1 MRSAAA
7 WLCLVALCAGAGPAR
22 ADPGTEVAPPH
33 VRQLA
38 DWALASGDS
47 LGLPFMIVDKR
58 NARVL
63 AFDAQGQLRGA
74 APALLG
80 LARGDSAPADIGT
93 RRLADIAPAE
103 RITPAGRFVARLG
116 RDLTEE
122 VLWVDYKSALSL
134 HRVVKGK
141 PAERRAQRLASAA
154 ADDNRISYGCINVPA
169 AFYDG
174 VVRTLFAPANGIVYI
189 LPEAT
194 PIHEAIPGFAPVAAA
209 GISL

>member
-1 MRSAAA
+1 MRNAAA
-7 WLCLVALCAGAGPAR
+7 WLCLVALGAGAVPAR
-22 ADPGTEVAPPH
+22 AEPGSEVAPPD

-58 NARVL
+58 DARVL
-63 AFDAQGQLRGA
+63 AFDAEGRLRAA

-80 LARGDSAPADIGT
+80 LAAGDNAPADIGT
-93 RRLADIAPAE
+93 RKLADIAPAE

-116 RDLTEE
+116 RDLKED
-122 VLWVDYKSALSL
+122 VLWVDYAAALSL

-141 PAERRAQRLASAA
+141 PAERRAQRLASPT

-174 VVRTLFAPANGIVYI
+174 VVRPLFAPANGIVYI

-194 PIHEAIPGFAPVAAA
+194 PIQEAIPGFAPAAA
-209 GISL
+209 ARGTP

>member
-1 MRSAAA
+1 MWRAVA
-7 WLCLVALCAGAGPAR
+7 WLCLVALGAGPGPAR
-22 ADPGTEVAPPH
+22 ADPGAEVAPH

-47 LGLPFMIVDKR
+47 LGLPFMIIDKR
-58 NARVL
+58 DARVL
-63 AFDAQGQLRGA
+63 AFDAKGTLQGG

-154 ADDNRISYGCINVPA
+154 ADDNRISYGCINVPV

-174 VVRTLFAPANGIVYI
+174 IVRGLFAPANGIVYI
-189 LPEAT
+189 LPEVT
-194 PIHEAIPGFAPVAAA
+194 PLHEAIPGFAPLASART
-209 GISL
+209 SP

>member
-1 MRSAAA
+1 MRSVAA

-33 VRQLA
+33 VQQLA

-58 NARVL
+58 DARVL
-63 AFDAQGQLRGA
+63 AFDAQGQLLGG

-80 LARGDSAPADIGT
+80 LARGDSAPADIGA
-93 RRLADIAPAE
+93 RKLADIAPAE
-103 RITPAGRFVARLG
+103 RITPAGRFVARPG
-116 RDLTEE
+116 RDLTED
-122 VLWVDYKSALSL
+122 VLWIDYAAALSL

-141 PAERRAQRLASAA
+141 PAERRAQRLASPTP
-154 ADDNRISYGCINVPA
+154 DDNRVSYGCINVPA

-174 VVRTLFAPANGIVYI
+174 VVSPLFAPANGIVYI

-194 PIHEAIPGFAPVAAA
+194 ALQQTFPGFAPAA
-209 GISL
+209 SP

>member
-1 MRSAAA
+1 MWKAAA
-7 WLCLVALCAGAGPAR
+7 WLCLVGLGAGPGLAR
-22 ADPGTEVAPPH
+22 ADLGAEEASPH
-33 VRQLA
+33 ARQLA

-47 LGLPFMIVDKR
+47 LGLPFMIIDKR
-58 NARVL
+58 DARVL
-63 AFDAQGQLRGA
+63 AFDAQGRLRGA

-80 LARGDSAPADIGT
+80 MARGDSAPADIGT
-93 RRLADIAPAE
+93 RKLAHIAPAE

-116 RDLTEE
+116 RDLTED
-122 VLWVDYKSALSL
+122 VLWVDYATALSL

-174 VVRTLFAPANGIVYI
+174 VVRELFAPANGIVYI
-189 LPEAT
+189 LPEVT
-194 PIHEAIPGFAPVAAA
+194 PLHQAFPGFAPAASA
-209 GISL
+209 GSSP